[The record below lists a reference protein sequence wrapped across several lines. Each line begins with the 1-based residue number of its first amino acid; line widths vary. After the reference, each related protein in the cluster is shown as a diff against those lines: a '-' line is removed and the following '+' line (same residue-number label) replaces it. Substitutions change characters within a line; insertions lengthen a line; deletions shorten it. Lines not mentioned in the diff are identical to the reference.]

1 MSEHPM
7 PAIHKLTVNELWAM
21 FPDET
26 HVRHELIGGV
36 HFVTPTPITR
46 HQLLVGRLSFEIEL
60 YLRAHPG
67 VGQLFGVPL
76 DCVLSEHDVVEPDLI
91 LIADDQMEILTDK
104 NVQGAPAL
112 VIEVL
117 SPSTRKRDRGIKRQ
131 LFDRAGVREYW
142 IVDGKLDRIDL
153 HRREAGR
160 SLTLAGQIAAD
171 DGGVLTTPMLPGFAF
186 PLNRLFAP

>member
-1 MSEHPM
+1 MYDHPM
-7 PAIHKLTVNELWAM
+7 PAVHKLTVNELWAL

-26 HVRHELIGGV
+26 HVRHELIDGV
-36 HFVTPTPITR
+36 HFATPTPIPR

-76 DCVLSEHDVVEPDLI
+76 DCVLSDHDVVEPDLI
-91 LIADDQMEILTDK
+91 LIAEDQMEILTDK

-117 SPSTRKRDRGIKRQ
+117 SPSTRRRDLGIKRQ

-142 IVDGKLDRIDL
+142 IVDGKRNRMEI
-153 HRREAGR
+153 HRRNAGGI
-160 SLTLAGQIAAD
+160 LAPAGELRAAAGD
-171 DGGVLTTPMLPGFAF
+171 VLTTPLLPGLEL
-186 PLNRLFAP
+186 PLGPLFR

>member
-7 PAIHKLTVNELWAM
+7 PAVHKLTVNELWAL

-26 HVRHELIGGV
+26 HVRHELIDGE
-36 HFVTPTPITR
+36 HFVTAQPVTR
-46 HQLLVGRLSFEIEL
+46 HQQVVFRIAFEIES

-67 VGQLFGVPL
+67 TGQVFGVPL
-76 DCVLSEHDVVEPDLI
+76 DVVLSPHDVVAPDLI
-91 LIADDQMEILTDK
+91 LIADDQREILTEK

-117 SPSTRKRDRGIKRQ
+117 SPSTRKRDTGIKRQ

-142 IVDGKLDRIDL
+142 IVDGKTNRIEV
-153 HRREAGR
+153 HRRNAAGKLE
-160 SLTLAGQIAAD
+160 LTGELKADAGD
-171 DGGVLTTPMLPGFAF
+171 VLTTPLLPGLEL
-186 PLNRLFAP
+186 PLGPLFR